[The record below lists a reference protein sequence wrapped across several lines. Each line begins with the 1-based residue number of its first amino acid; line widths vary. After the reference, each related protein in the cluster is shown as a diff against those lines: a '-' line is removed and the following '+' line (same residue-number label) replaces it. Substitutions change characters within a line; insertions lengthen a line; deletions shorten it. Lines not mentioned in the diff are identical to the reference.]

1 MKKEKRIK
9 QRIKALNIK
18 EFPDLMKRVESN
30 SLQQKDRETIT
41 EAVDII
47 KALLEFKKRY
57 ETK

>member
-47 KALLEFKKRY
+47 KALLELKKRY
-57 ETK
+57 DAK

>member
-9 QRIKALNIK
+9 KRIKALNIK

-41 EAVDII
+41 EAVDIM
-47 KALLEFKKRY
+47 KALLELKKRY
-57 ETK
+57 EAK

>member
-41 EAVDII
+41 EAVDIM
-47 KALLEFKKRY
+47 KALLELKKRY
-57 ETK
+57 EAK

>member
-30 SLQQKDRETIT
+30 SLQQKDRETIK
-41 EAVDII
+41 EAVGIME
-47 KALLEFKKRY
+47 ALLELKKRY
-57 ETK
+57 DAK